1 MVQILISQHYGDIVQ
16 TNLVQQGATNCGNNV
31 EMYTNKFVV
40 YAKLLETVQSLVRQY
55 NIFLLF
61 HLLLPCFLEVRNSRV
76 TKPKYAKWCHTSSY

>member
-16 TNLVQQGATNCGNNV
+16 TNLVQQGATNRGNNV

-40 YAKLLETVQSLVRQY
+40 YTKFLETVQSLVCQY
-55 NIFLLF
+55 NILLLF

-76 TKPKYAKWCHTSSY
+76 TKPKYAK